1 MSEHYYPDPPRPANS
16 LAVVS
21 LILGIA
27 SYSMLPLLGAIGAVI
42 TGHMAKQELKADPA
56 RYSGDGLAT
65 AGLILGYTHLVFILI
80 SIVLVIIALLML
92 PALTLWVKDFIR

>member
-27 SYSMLPLLGAIGAVI
+27 SFSMFPLLGAIGAVI
-42 TGHMAKQELKADPA
+42 TGHLAKQELKAYPD
-56 RYSGDGLAT
+56 RYSGGGLAT
-65 AGLILGYTHLVFILI
+65 AGLILGYAHLALILI
-80 SIVLVIIALLML
+80 SIVLVIIALIML
-92 PALTLWVKDFIR
+92 PALTMWVKDFIQ